1 MAKVVNSQR
10 RTPRTI
16 LVELTEGEA
25 DFILGVTSRVAGHET
40 RSMAKYSTRLR
51 KVLSKTLGYDC
62 DETDFDKYARGF
74 LYLNTY
80 EPASSYDKMSDRIS
94 FELNHKLVAELDDP
108 DNAPQQRPLPR
119 LRDVAAPVELDWQAR
134 AAEWERGVMTQHD
147 ARAIMAG
154 EMDPADV
161 FDPQDIERDTP
172 EEMENWWSRV
182 SRYLSR

>member
-108 DNAPQQRPLPR
+108 DNAP
-119 LRDVAAPVELDWQAR
+119 VELDWQAR